1 MPKSQVPHPAYRSG
15 SLLAFDRSISRR
27 NSYAKRRD
35 RRSIIDA
42 SRDIHCVQ
50 VQVAG
55 PGWLEAVARRNLDRS
70 GQLRGAGAPLADLP
84 GDPANG

>member
-1 MPKSQVPHPAYRSG
+1 
-15 SLLAFDRSISRR
+15 
-27 NSYAKRRD
+27 
-35 RRSIIDA
+35 
-42 SRDIHCVQ
+42 VQ